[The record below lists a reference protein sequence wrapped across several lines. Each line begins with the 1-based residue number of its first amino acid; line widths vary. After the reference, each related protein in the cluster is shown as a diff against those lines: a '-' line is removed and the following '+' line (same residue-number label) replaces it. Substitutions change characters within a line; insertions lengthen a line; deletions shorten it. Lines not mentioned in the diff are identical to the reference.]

1 MKILRYP
8 KTYAKLV
15 EVKRVNES
23 TLIGH
28 TYYVNIYVYEAVE
41 TGEIIEAR
49 NPGRSGHTPNNAE
62 RETVVVFEK
71 VGRKRKQKRTV
82 SRVKMVGK
90 IFKLYQRPQDA
101 GRWMYR
107 WLGQ

>member
-1 MKILRYP
+1 MKTLLYP

-23 TLIGH
+23 DIIGH
-28 TYYVNIYVYEAVE
+28 TYYADIYVYEVVG

-49 NPGRSGHTPNNAE
+49 NPGHSGHTPSNAE
-62 RETVVVFEK
+62 RESFEFTKK
-71 VGRKRKQKRTV
+71 VGKKRKQKYISWRI
-82 SRVKMVGK
+82 KMVGK
-90 IFKLYQRPQDA
+90 VFKLYQRPQDN